1 MIDLKAL
8 GPHVR
13 ERRGEGGRG
22 GRGEGEEIKRIV
34 SYNFNII
41 NIIVEFITRGVY

>member
-13 ERRGEGGRG
+13 ERRGEGGK
-22 GRGEGEEIKRIV
+22 EGERERRLKGQYVII
-34 SYNFNII
+34 II
-41 NIIVEFITRGVY
+41 NIIVEFIIRGVY